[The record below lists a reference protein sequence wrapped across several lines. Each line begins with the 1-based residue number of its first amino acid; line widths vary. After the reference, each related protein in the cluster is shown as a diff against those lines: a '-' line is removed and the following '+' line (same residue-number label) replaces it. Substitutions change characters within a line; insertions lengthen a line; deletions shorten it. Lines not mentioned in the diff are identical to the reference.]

1 MATFDIGNLTLAEA
15 EEYELLTGSDI
26 AAFMSDNKPKAK
38 SLRVMMFL
46 IERRTNSNITME
58 ELGARR
64 LTDAIEFVTGDDPKE
79 I

>member
-15 EEYELLTGSDI
+15 EEFELMTGSDI
-26 AAFMSDNKPKAK
+26 SEFMSAGKPKAK